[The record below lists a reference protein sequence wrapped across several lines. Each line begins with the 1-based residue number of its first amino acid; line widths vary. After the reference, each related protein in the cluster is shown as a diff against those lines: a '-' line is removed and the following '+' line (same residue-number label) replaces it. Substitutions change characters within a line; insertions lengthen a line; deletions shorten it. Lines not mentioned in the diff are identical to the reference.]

1 MILSIDIIHIGCA
14 AVCSHATC
22 CGGSGGVRYRKKMW
36 LEHMPTSS
44 AAGGNMLV
52 HTKFSRLLCSAAR
65 MPLELPGL
73 QAFYQV
79 ALPLLRNSSAA

>member
-1 MILSIDIIHIGCA
+1 
-14 AVCSHATC
+14 
-22 CGGSGGVRYRKKMW
+22 MW